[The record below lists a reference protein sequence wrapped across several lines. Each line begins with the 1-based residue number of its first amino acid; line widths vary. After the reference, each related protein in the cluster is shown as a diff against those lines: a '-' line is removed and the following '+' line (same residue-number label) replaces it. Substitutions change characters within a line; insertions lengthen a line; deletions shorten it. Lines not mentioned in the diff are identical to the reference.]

1 MDHVVLPFKR
11 PDVAMQSDSG
21 DESSAASESSASPTV
36 QRQPLLSDGKVA
48 FANVQRTL
56 FELEQA
62 IAALVKGTDGGSK
75 TIPRFRQVLIDLRSN
90 LGKLQP

>member
-1 MDHVVLPFKR
+1 MEHVVLPFKR
-11 PDVAMQSDSG
+11 PDVGVESDSN
-21 DESSAASESSASPTV
+21 DECTPRTEAPST

-56 FELEQA
+56 FELERT

-75 TIPRFRQVLIDLRSN
+75 TIPRFRQILSDLQTN
-90 LGKLQP
+90 LAKLQP